1 MNVMR
6 LILDFCKRFTLPVA
20 MAAGAAAYFTFASVP
35 QLAGC
40 GLALGTALSAV
51 VPWLL
56 FLVLFITFCRVDFRQ
71 LRPVRWHFCL
81 LAVQVVMA
89 AAIVVPVVALGLSG
103 DALVIMECLLACII
117 GPCAA
122 AAAVVTGKLGGSVE
136 SMTTYTFLSNFLTAL
151 LIPVA
156 FPLIE
161 PGADIGFAASALM
174 ILYKVCVVLVVPM
187 GLAWVVK
194 HHFRRLLAWILAR
207 PDLSF
212 YLWGCTL
219 AIVTGQ
225 TMRNIVHSGASAA
238 MLVAIAALSL
248 VLCMVQ
254 FAVGRRVGRRFGHA
268 IDAGQGLGQ
277 KNTAFAI
284 WISSAYL
291 NPLASVGPG
300 CYILWQNAV
309 NSLELWRAARSKA

>member
-20 MAAGAAAYFTFASVP
+20 MAAGAVAYFTFASVEW
-35 QLAGC
+35 LGGC
-40 GLALGTALSAV
+40 GRVLGTAMGKLL
-51 VPWLL
+51 PWLL
-56 FLVLFITFCRVDFRQ
+56 FLVLFITFCRVDFRR
-71 LRPVRWHFCL
+71 LRPEWWHFWL

-89 AAIVVPVVALGLSG
+89 AAIVLPVAWFGIG
-103 DALVIMECLLACII
+103 GEWLVLMECLLTCII

-122 AAAVVTGKLGGSVE
+122 ASAVVTGKLGGSVE

-151 LIPVA
+151 LIPSA
-156 FPLIE
+156 FPIME

-174 ILYKVCVVLVVPM
+174 IMYKVCVVLLVPM

-194 HHFRRLLAWILAR
+194 HHCRRLLAWILAR

-309 NSLELWRAARSKA
+309 NSLELWRAARRRP

>member
-20 MAAGAAAYFTFASVP
+20 MATGAAAYFTFASVP
-35 QLAGC
+35 SLGGC
-40 GLALGTALSAV
+40 GEVMGGALEALL
-51 VPWLL
+51 PWLL
-56 FLVLFITFCRVDFRQ
+56 FMVLFFTFCRVDFRR
-71 LRPVRWHFCL
+71 LRPERWHFCL

-89 AAIVVPVVALGLSG
+89 AAIVLPAAWLGIG
-103 DALVIMECLLACII
+103 GKGLVLMECMLTCVI

-122 AAAVVTGKLGGSVE
+122 ASAVVTGKLGGSVE
-136 SMTTYTFLSNFLTAL
+136 SMTTYTFFSNFMSAL
-151 LIPVA
+151 MIPAA
-156 FPLIE
+156 FPLME

-174 ILYKVCVVLVVPM
+174 IMYKVCVVLLVPM

-194 HHFRRLLAWILAR
+194 HHCRRLLVWILAR

-225 TMRNIVHSGASAA
+225 TMRNIVHSGTSAA
-238 MLVAIAALSL
+238 MLASIAVLSL

-284 WISSAYL
+284 WISSSYL

-309 NSLELWRAARSKA
+309 NSIELWRAARRRP